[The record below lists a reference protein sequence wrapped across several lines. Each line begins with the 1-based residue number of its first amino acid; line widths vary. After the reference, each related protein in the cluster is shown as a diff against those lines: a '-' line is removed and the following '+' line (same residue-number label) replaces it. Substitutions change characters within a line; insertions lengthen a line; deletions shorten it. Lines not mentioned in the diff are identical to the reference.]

1 MYHSK
6 RGKSFYPHAHDASGK
21 QISLGSHASKKD
33 AEAARRKYLTQRD
46 DGTAALHSRL
56 RIATLWPSY
65 DAHLTARFEAGE
77 LTTNSVTLARQ
88 NWRNWIEP
96 NLSDVR
102 VKDMSKAKVLEFVDA
117 MRGKLA
123 AASQRAS

>member
-1 MYHSK
+1 M
-6 RGKSFYPHAHDASGK
+6 RTPH
-21 QISLGSHASKKD
+21 

-56 RIATLWPSY
+56 RIATLRPSY

-102 VKDMSKAKVLEFVDA
+102 VKNMSKAKVLEFVDA

-123 AASQRAS
+123 AASQRSVLTALSGLLDYELTAS

>member
-1 MYHSK
+1 MN
-6 RGKSFYPHAHDASGK
+6 RLCVPH
-21 QISLGSHASKKD
+21 
-33 AEAARRKYLTQRD
+33 T
-46 DGTAALHSRL
+46 
-56 RIATLWPSY
+56 SY

-123 AASQRAS
+123 AASQRSVLTALSGLLDYELTAS

>member
-1 MYHSK
+1 
-6 RGKSFYPHAHDASGK
+6 
-21 QISLGSHASKKD
+21 
-33 AEAARRKYLTQRD
+33 
-46 DGTAALHSRL
+46 
-56 RIATLWPSY
+56 
-65 DAHLTARFEAGE
+65 
-77 LTTNSVTLARQ
+77 VTLARQ